1 MKNIGGWGRRS
12 TVPSIF
18 RTLFQLPSSVSRNP
32 FVCRSDET
40 PGVAGYSYD
49 FGMRYSLLHDR
60 RCSAAAMQHS
70 ARRGGFFADIAHSND
85 ARRVPAA
92 RGARDVADFFAVQ
105 RQRCA
110 PFRHNLAGKSQPDT
124 LAVDLAAGA
133 HALDDFLAGVAAF
146 GIADVAVL
154 QTGLVRDLFFAE
166 VTPEPRNALR
176 EAGGA
181 QRRVTDRAAAVLAR
195 GFRKNL
201 SKGRQVFG
209 FGDEFGAGDSSWR
222 ALRDTAGNR
231 ADGTIVAGKGLKL
244 ACGDAPRL

>member
-1 MKNIGGWGRRS
+1 MNNYQKHRGVGEAVNR
-12 TVPSIF
+12 PF
-18 RTLFQLPSSVSRNP
+18 HLPYTLPGSVSRNP
-32 FVCRSDET
+32 FVCRSYET
-40 PGVAGYSYD
+40 PGVWGYSSYC
-49 FGMRYSLLHDR
+49 GMRYSLLHDR
-60 RCSAAAMQHS
+60 RGSAAALQHS

-154 QTGLVRDLFFAE
+154 QTGLVRGLFFAE
-166 VTPEPRNALR
+166 VLPQPRNALVQ
-176 EAGGA
+176 AGGA
-181 QRRVTDRAAAVLAR
+181 QRRVTDRPPAVLAR
-195 GFRKNL
+195 GFRKDL
-201 SKGRQVFG
+201 PKGRQVFG
-209 FGDEFGAGDSSWR
+209 FGDEFGAGDSSSPT
-222 ALRDTAGNR
+222 LQCT
-231 ADGTIVAGKGLKL
+231 
-244 ACGDAPRL
+244 